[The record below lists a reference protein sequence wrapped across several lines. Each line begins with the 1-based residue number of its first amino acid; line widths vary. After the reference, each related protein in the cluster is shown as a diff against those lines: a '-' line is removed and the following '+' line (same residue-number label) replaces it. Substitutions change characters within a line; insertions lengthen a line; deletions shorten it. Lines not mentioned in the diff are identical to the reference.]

1 MAIIV
6 EVRSTSVLRNLMV
19 EAGISRGYAPVMKK
33 APQPFVAARVL
44 VMAAAAVILI
54 SGLRA
59 AQSLIIPFLLALFLA
74 IIVSPLVGWLKS
86 RRVPTILAVLMV
98 IILLVGTLSGVGALV
113 GGSVNEFIAAIPT
126 YQVKLNQF
134 MASSDAWLERFDVDL
149 PSVEIMDYVNPG
161 ALMNALGAGLRG
173 LAATLSN
180 TFLILLT
187 MAFILLE
194 ASTIP
199 VKMQAAFGD
208 RPDLSENLSQI
219 TKQVQRYLA
228 MKTLISLV
236 TAVCVTAWTSILGL
250 DFAFVWG
257 LLAFLLN
264 YIPSIGSIIAAIPAV
279 LFTLVQHGVGPAILA
294 AIGYVV
300 INVVLGNIVEPNVMG
315 RTLGLSTLVVFLSLV
330 FWGWVWGPMG
340 MLLSVPLT
348 MIVKIFLENSDDLR
362 WMAVLLDSGRAAQ
375 ARLEGQVP
383 TDGNN

>member
-1 MAIIV
+1 
-6 EVRSTSVLRNLMV
+6 
-19 EAGISRGYAPVMKK
+19 
-33 APQPFVAARVL
+33 
-44 VMAAAAVILI
+44 
-54 SGLRA
+54 
-59 AQSLIIPFLLALFLA
+59 
-74 IIVSPLVGWLKS
+74 VGWLKS

-187 MAFILLE
+187 MAFVLLE
-194 ASTIP
+194 ASTVP

-219 TKQVQRYLA
+219 TLQVQRYLA

-236 TAVCVTAWTSILGL
+236 TAVCVTVWTSILGL

-264 YIPSIGSIIAAIPAV
+264 YIPSIGSIIAAVPAV
-279 LFTLVQHGVGPAILA
+279 LFTLVQYGVGTAVLV

-315 RTLGLSTLVVFLSLV
+315 RTLGLSTLVVFRSLV

-375 ARLEGQVP
+375 ARLEAQVP
-383 TDGNN
+383 TDGDD